1 MDVAFKESQDMIC
14 QMQTKDG
21 MTSPGAERKGY
32 GMPDTWFGYFVFC
45 K

>member
-1 MDVAFKESQDMIC
+1 MDVAFRESQDMIC

-21 MTSPGAERKGY
+21 MTSPAVERKGY
-32 GMPDTWFGYFVFC
+32 GMPGTLFGYFIFC